1 MNLTA
6 ILANF
11 SFLILYVVLFFLSKW
26 IKGMFA
32 SYVLDEQLTEYDNN
46 AVSVSVAGYFIGI
59 TAVFVGAMS
68 GPSAGDVVT
77 DLISVA
83 SYSLAGILLLNLAR
97 IINSR
102 LILYKFN
109 VDKEIIKDQ
118 NPGTGVVEAGAYI
131 ASGLIIAG
139 AIHGEGGGP
148 LTALVFYI
156 IGQICLILFSL
167 LYARMS
173 PYDVHAEIEKDN
185 TAAGL
190 GFAGALIS
198 IGIIVMKG
206 VSGDFTGWAED
217 LMALGI
223 DIAII
228 FVYLIVVR
236 LVFDRFVL
244 RNSSLHEEISEDQ
257 NMGAGLLEMM
267 VAICFS
273 AALFFVL

>member
-1 MNLTA
+1 M
-6 ILANF
+6 F
-11 SFLILYVVLFFLSKW
+11 S
-26 IKGMFA
+26 
-32 SYVLDEQLTEYDNN
+32 SYILDEQLTEYDNN

-68 GPSAGDVVT
+68 GPSAGGLVE
-77 DLISVA
+77 DLISV
-83 SYSLAGILLLNLAR
+83 SGYSIAGILLLNLAR
-97 IINSR
+97 LVNSR
-102 LILYKFN
+102 LILYKFD
-109 VDKEIIKDQ
+109 VDKEIVKDQ

-139 AIHGEGGGP
+139 SIHGEGGGP
-148 LTALVFYI
+148 LTALVFFL
-156 IGQICLILFSL
+156 IGQICLVLFGL
-167 LYARMS
+167 LYSRLS

-198 IGIIVMKG
+198 IGIIIMKG
-206 VSGDFTGWAED
+206 VSGNFVSWGTD
-217 LMALGI
+217 LAALGM

-228 FVYLIVVR
+228 FVYLIIVR
-236 LVFDRFVL
+236 LVFDRFIL
-244 RNSSLHEEISEDQ
+244 RNSSLLEEISQDQ

-273 AALFFVL
+273 TALFFIL